1 MLAVDTLRVLVVEDE
16 ALFRE
21 LLVMTLEHEPGLEIV
36 GQAGNGREAVNLA
49 LEHAPDVVLMD
60 IEMPGDLDGIDAG
73 IEIRKTKPSTGIVLL
88 SSHRDRRFFTSL
100 PVDQQSG
107 WSYLLKQSV
116 GDVTTLVRAIQ
127 GSAMGMV
134 VLDPGLIGEMRPKPE
149 SPLSRLT
156 PRQRDVLGLLAQG
169 YSNGAIADEL
179 SLTERS
185 VETYVS
191 VLYQELGVS
200 GERETHARVKAT
212 LMALEEST
220 S

>member
-1 MLAVDTLRVLVVEDE
+1 MDTLRLLVVEDE

-21 LLVMTLEHEPGLEIV
+21 MLVMTLEDESGLEIV
-36 GQAGNGREAVNLA
+36 GQAGDGQTAIELA
-49 LEHAPDVVLMD
+49 AERQPDVVLMD
-60 IEMPGDLDGIDAG
+60 IELPGDIDGIDAG
-73 IEIRKTKPSTGIVLL
+73 IEIRKINPSTGIVLL

-100 PVDQQSG
+100 PADQQSG

-116 GDVTTLVRAIQ
+116 GDVETVIRAIR
-127 GSAMGMV
+127 GSAAGMV
-134 VLDPGLIGEMRPKPE
+134 VLDPALIGEMRPKPD
-149 SPLSRLT
+149 SALSRLT
-156 PRQRDVLGLLAQG
+156 PRQHDVLELIARG
-169 YSNGAIADEL
+169 YSNSAIADEL

-191 VLYQELGVS
+191 VIYQELGVS

-220 S
+220 AE

>member
-1 MLAVDTLRVLVVEDE
+1 LLVVEDE
-16 ALFRE
+16 ALFRN
-21 LLVMTLEHEPGLEIV
+21 LLILTLEDEPGLEVV
-36 GQAGNGREAVNLA
+36 GNAADGRTAVRLA
-49 LEHAPDVVLMD
+49 LEHQPDVVLMD
-60 IEMPGDLDGIDAG
+60 IEMPGDMDGIDAG
-73 IEIRKTKPSTGIVLL
+73 LEIRKALPTTGIVLL

-100 PVDQQSG
+100 PADQQAG

-149 SPLSRLT
+149 SALSRLT
-156 PRQRDVLGLLAQG
+156 PRQRDVIGLIAQG
-169 YSNGAIADEL
+169 YSNAAIADEL

-191 VLYQELGVS
+191 AIYQEIGVS
-200 GERETHARVKAT
+200 GEREVHARVKAT
-212 LMALEEST
+212 LMALEDS
-220 S
+220 SA